1 MPKRVDHDLRKRQ
14 IADALLRVADSV
26 GLHAAGMREVAAEA
40 GMSVRLVQYYF
51 ETKERLL
58 LFGLQHLGTLF
69 HHRIQARLAS
79 MGDEVGPRVLVKT
92 ILEESLPADRES
104 RTLHHVY
111 TAYHVLALTDP
122 KLAAQPFLKGPNA
135 LEAALIEQLRLA
147 FGSEPVRLSD
157 LRLEVVGLMAL
168 TAGLGTSVLAGQRT
182 AADARKVLRHHLDRL
197 FKALD
202 ENVP

>member
-26 GLHAAGMREVAAEA
+26 GLHAAGMREVASEA
-40 GMSVRLVQYYF
+40 KMSVRLVQYYF

-69 HHRIQARLAS
+69 RCRIQARLAS
-79 MGDEVGPRVLVKT
+79 MGDGSDPRALIRA
-92 ILEESLPADRES
+92 ILEESLPTDRES

-122 KLAAQPFLKGPNA
+122 KLAAQPFLRDPNA
-135 LEAALIEQLRLA
+135 LEASLIEQLRLA
-147 FGSEPVRLSD
+147 LRSKPARPSD

-182 AADARKVLRHHLDRL
+182 ASDARKVLRHHLGRL

-202 ENVP
+202 EGSP